1 MFTPKAVAMKKVKVL
16 AIAFS
21 IFLTGCAGST
31 RHAKLRLEPDG
42 FRDIKWGTEIS
53 ALGDMEKVEQNKS
66 VNSDLAWYVRKG
78 DTLAIGKAKLENI
91 FYSFW
96 MGNFESV
103 WIDFKGDENFET
115 LKKELFERF
124 GKARESE
131 GSMEKMGKGARRERL
146 PTERARAFYAW
157 WGEMTEIFLSYS
169 QDRHKGT
176 LTMNSRKIR
185 EERREYEKEKEKENR
200 IKERGF

>member
-1 MFTPKAVAMKKVKVL
+1 MKKVKVL

-31 RHAKLRLEPDG
+31 QHAKHRLDPDG
-42 FRDIKWGTEIS
+42 FRNVKWGTEIS
-53 ALGDMEKVEQNKS
+53 ALGDMEKVEQDKS

-103 WIDFKGDENFET
+103 WIDFKDDENFET

-131 GSMEKMGKGARRERL
+131 GSMGKMGKGARGERL

-157 WGEMTEIFLSYS
+157 WGEMTDIFLSYS

-185 EERREYEKEKEKENR
+185 GERREYEKEKEKENR